1 MTFEPAIAPVI
12 GIGISILGVALLIA
26 GVMGLIRDGR
36 RIATPVYLAM
46 GVGLTSIGAGLL
58 LNNLGHPTPLIVVL
72 VVLASII
79 TFGNIIG
86 YPALVIFLLY
96 SGVTIWRKESRTLG
110 NALALIAGIGLFFL
124 PSTMQM
130 LAPSDV
136 VSTDIAYMSRYA
148 VHLAVMLIVFYF
160 GFSFAAFIAASL
172 LYRWRP
178 IRTEPE
184 AIIVLGSGLIGGK
197 VPPLLAAR
205 LDRGIAV
212 HRDFNDAPVI
222 IPSGGQGSDEPRPEG
237 MAMREYLLDNG
248 ISRDKVVAE
257 TESRNTEENLRFS
270 RKLLSSPTAPVV
282 VATSSY
288 HIFRAALLTRA
299 LEMRAHVVGAPTKWY
314 YFPSALLREFIGV
327 IRDRLWFT
335 VLAIIVLIIL
345 AISFTA
351 IIVPTMGPGV

>member
-1 MTFEPAIAPVI
+1 MTFAPAIAPA
-12 GIGISILGVALLIA
+12 IGISILGVALLIA

-46 GVGLTSIGAGLL
+46 GVGLTSIGTGLL

-79 TFGNIIG
+79 IFGNIIG

-136 VSTDIAYMSRYA
+136 VSTDIAYMFRYA

>member
-1 MTFEPAIAPVI
+1 MTFAPAIAPAI

-79 TFGNIIG
+79 IFGNIIG

-351 IIVPTMGPGV
+351 IIVPAMGPGV

>member
-1 MTFEPAIAPVI
+1 MTIEPAI
-12 GIGISILGVALLIA
+12 GIGISVFGAILLIA
-26 GVMGLIRDGR
+26 GIVGLIRDGR
-36 RIATPVYLAM
+36 RIATPVYLVM
-46 GVGLTSIGAGLL
+46 GLGLVSIGAGLL
-58 LNNLGHPTPLIVVL
+58 LNNLGHPALLTIVL
-72 VVLASII
+72 VVMGSILVL
-79 TFGNIIG
+79 GNIVG

-96 SGVTIWRKESRTLG
+96 SGITIWRKETRTLG
-110 NALALIAGIGLFFL
+110 NALALLAGIALFFL
-124 PSTMQM
+124 PATLRW
-130 LAPSDV
+130 LAPPET
-136 VSTDIAYMSRYA
+136 VSLDAEYKARYA
-148 VHLAVMLIVFYF
+148 LHLAVVLIVSYF
-160 GFSFAAFIAASL
+160 GFTFAAFIAASL

-178 IRTEPE
+178 IRNAPE
-184 AIIVLGSGLIGGK
+184 AIIVLGSGLINGN

-212 HRDFNDAPVI
+212 FQKFDGSPVI

-351 IIVPTMGPGV
+351 IIVPAMGPGV

>member
-1 MTFEPAIAPVI
+1 MTFAPAIAPAI

-46 GVGLTSIGAGLL
+46 GVGLTSIGTGLL

-79 TFGNIIG
+79 IFGNIIG

-351 IIVPTMGPGV
+351 IIVPAMGPGV